1 MTTIRLDTRELD
13 RIAAGLDMNTERVLM
28 SYAFEIEKQAKIDA
42 PYDTTALRQSVYTEG
57 KNESKYD
64 EARAGVQ
71 EKRPGAE
78 TERHPT
84 PTGKVIANVGPC
96 VEYAEY
102 VELPGKTRNW
112 AGKPYLM
119 PAVEKVGNSINSG
132 DEFKRLFT

>member
-1 MTTIRLDTRELD
+1 MTTVRLDTRELD

-28 SYAFEIEKQAKIDA
+28 SYAFEVEKQAKINA

-84 PTGKVIANVGPC
+84 PTGKVVANVGPC

-102 VELPGKTRNW
+102 VELGTSRMG
-112 AGKPYLM
+112 AQPYLM
-119 PAVEKVGNSINSG
+119 PAVEKVSNSINSG